1 MSTLRSIGALI
12 GGEIVVGGGRATR
25 PVINPATGDVLG
37 QLTLVTKEDLADAAE
52 RAAAGF
58 AEWSAKTAIFRSG
71 VLRTVAS
78 AMRRD
83 ATQMAQMLTQEQ
95 GKTIK
100 EAAGEVAGAAEL
112 FDWLAEEGKRL
123 YGRVVPSRVPEIQQT
138 VLLEPIGPVAAFS
151 PWNYPLALAARKVAH
166 ALAAGCSVVIKPA
179 EEAPSAVL
187 HLAALCIAAG
197 VPANAIQ
204 VVFGEP
210 AMVSETLIEAPQI
223 RKISFTGSVP
233 VGRHLAQ
240 LAGRALKKVTFE
252 LGGHSPVIVMDD
264 ADLERA
270 VAQSV
275 ASKFRNAGQICIAP
289 TRFFVHDAIF
299 DAFVSRFTAQAEAL
313 RVENGMLDTSQMG
326 PLAHERRLDAMED
339 LARDAVKVGAKVAT
353 GMVERKND
361 KGFFW
366 KPTVLTDVPFNA
378 RILHEEPFGPIAPFV
393 RFTSLEQAIKLAN
406 DVQFGLAGYAFTR
419 SLKHAR
425 DIRDGI
431 KVGALG
437 MNTYNVTAPEMP
449 FLGIKDSGL
458 GVAQGKEGLLDHM
471 NIKSY
476 FQAD

>member
-1 MSTLRSIGALI
+1 MSTLKSIGALI
-12 GGEIVVGGGRATR
+12 GGETVMGGGRATR
-25 PVINPATGDVLG
+25 PVVNPATGDALA
-37 QLTLVTKEDLADAAE
+37 QLTLISKEDLADAAE

-58 AEWSAKTAIFRSG
+58 VEWSTKTPIVRSG
-71 VLRTVAS
+71 VLRSVAD

-83 ATQMAQMLTQEQ
+83 ASQLARMLTEEQ
-95 GKTIK
+95 GKTLR
-100 EAAGEVAGAAEL
+100 EANGEVAGAADL
-112 FDWLAEEGKRL
+112 FDWLAEEGKRM
-123 YGRVVPSRVPEIQQT
+123 YGRVVPSRAQEIQQM

-187 HLAALCIAAG
+187 HLARLCLAAG

-204 VVFGEP
+204 VVFGQPEL
-210 AMVSETLIEAPQI
+210 VSETLIQSPHI

-252 LGGHSPVIVMDD
+252 LGGHSPVIIMDD
-264 ADLERA
+264 ADLDRA

-299 DAFVSRFTAQAEAL
+299 DAFVSRFSAQAEAL
-313 RVENGMLDTSQMG
+313 RMEDGLLDTSQMG

-339 LARDAVKVGAKVAT
+339 LAQDAVAAGARVAT
-353 GMVERKND
+353 GMVERARA

-366 KPTVLTDVPFNA
+366 KPTVLTDVPLSA
-378 RILHEEPFGPIAPFV
+378 KILHEEPFGPIAPFV
-393 RFTSLEQAIKLAN
+393 RFSSLEEAIRLAN

-419 SLKHAR
+419 SLKTAR
-425 DIRDGI
+425 QIRDGI

-437 MNTYNVTAPEMP
+437 MNTCNVTAPEMP

-458 GVAQGKEGLLDHM
+458 GVAQGREGLLDHM
-471 NIKSY
+471 NIKSF

>member
-1 MSTLRSIGALI
+1 MSTLKSIGALI
-12 GGEIVVGGGRATR
+12 GGETVTGGGRATR
-25 PVINPATGDVLG
+25 AVINPATGDVLA
-37 QLTLVTKEDLADAAE
+37 QLTLVSKEDLADAAE

-58 AEWSAKTAIFRSG
+58 VEWSAKTPIVRSG
-71 VLRTVAS
+71 VLRSVAD

-83 ATQMAQMLTQEQ
+83 ASQVARMLTEEQ
-95 GKTIK
+95 GKTLK
-100 EAAGEVAGAAEL
+100 EASGEVAGAAEL

-123 YGRVVPSRVPEIQQT
+123 YGRVVPSRVQEIQQM

-187 HLAALCIAAG
+187 HLARLCLAAG

-210 AMVSETLIEAPQI
+210 ALVSETLIQSPHI
-223 RKISFTGSVP
+223 RKVSFTGSVP

-264 ADLERA
+264 ADLDRA

-299 DAFVSRFTAQAEAL
+299 DAFVNRFSTQAEAL
-313 RVENGMLDTSQMG
+313 RVEDGVLDTSQMG

-339 LARDAVKVGAKVAT
+339 LAQDAVAAGARVVT
-353 GMVERKND
+353 GMVERARA

-366 KPTVLTDVPFNA
+366 KPTVLTDVPLNA
-378 RILHEEPFGPIAPFV
+378 KILHEEPFGPIAPFV
-393 RFTSLEQAIKLAN
+393 RFSSMEEAIKLAN

-419 SLKHAR
+419 SLKSAR
-425 DIRDGI
+425 EIRDGI

-449 FLGIKDSGL
+449 FLGINDSGL
-458 GVAQGKEGLLDHM
+458 GVAQGREGLLDHM
-471 NIKSY
+471 NIKSF